1 MRIIGIDNLTSEELS
16 DELFR
21 GGRFV
26 IFKYCVSVILLTFN
40 RPSNIYYLRPGESA
54 FARGFGFSMISLLF
68 GWWGIPWGPIFT
80 IGALVTNFSGG
91 RDVTVEVLNSL
102 RQGSVA
108 PDGHG
113 IE

>member
-1 MRIIGIDNLTSEELS
+1 MRIIGIDNMTHEELS

-21 GGRFV
+21 
-26 IFKYCVSVILLTFN
+26 
-40 RPSNIYYLRPGESA
+40 
-54 FARGFGFSMISLLF
+54 
-68 GWWGIPWGPIFT
+68 
-80 IGALVTNFSGG
+80 GG